1 MMLNFLNDIW
11 MTYLEQSR
19 KVSLEVEQNG
29 KLSFLDIWIEHHE
42 NTLSSTWY
50 CKPTDTGLI
59 LNFHAMAPK
68 RYRRSLIQ
76 SFVYQIYRACS
87 SWKKFHESLIKAKD
101 ILERNHQIFTNLLF
115 LLQLKRLLNH
125 VLKKLI
131 TIIQTTKI
139 YQQKLI

>member
-68 RYRRSLIQ
+68 RYRRSVIQ

>member
-19 KVSLEVEQNG
+19 KVSLEVEQDG
-29 KLSFLDIWIEHHE
+29 KLPFLDIWIEHHE

-68 RYRRSLIQ
+68 RYRRSVIQ
-76 SFVYQIYRACS
+76 SFVYRIYRACS

>member
-1 MMLNFLNDIW
+1 

-68 RYRRSLIQ
+68 RYRRSVIQ

-87 SWKKFHESLIKAKD
+87 SWKKFHESLI
-101 ILERNHQIFTNLLF
+101 
-115 LLQLKRLLNH
+115 
-125 VLKKLI
+125 
-131 TIIQTTKI
+131 
-139 YQQKLI
+139 

>member
-68 RYRRSLIQ
+68 RYKRSVIQ
-76 SFVYQIYRACS
+76 GSVYWIYRACG